1 MEIPLLSWVSHFFI
15 AAPNVSFREIIL
27 KEDKFALY
35 HGLIDFGTQ
44 QAGSTDFRPMAQQDH
59 GQRAWQK
66 KKKLHTLWQPE
77 NKKRGKKGTRLCLSG
92 VLLWRLLYSFKQG
105 PHLPCSTPPNNTTTL
120 CIHQGIDPLVDS
132 DSWNRITFQIATKTW
147 RHEPLGEAKICVYSP

>member
-27 KEDKFALY
+27 KENKFALH

-44 QAGSTDFRPMAQQDH
+44 LAGSTDFRPMAQQDH

-66 KKKLHTLWQPE
+66 KKKSCTHCGSQKT
-77 NKKRGKKGTRLCLSG
+77 KREAKKGQDCVSLGYSSG
-92 VLLWRLLYSFKQG
+92 DFFTHSSKAPTSHALL
-105 PHLPCSTPPNNTTTL
+105 LPITPPHYVSIKGSILWLTQ
-120 CIHQGIDPLVDS
+120 IPGIES
-132 DSWNRITFQIATKTW
+132 FSK
-147 RHEPLGEAKICVYSP
+147 

>member
-44 QAGSTDFRPMAQQDH
+44 QAGSTDFRPMAQQKDH
-59 GQRAWQK
+59 GERAWK
-66 KKKLHTLWQPE
+66 KKSCTHCGSQKTKRE
-77 NKKRGKKGTRLCLSG
+77 AKKRTRLCLSG

-132 DSWNRITFQIATKTW
+132 DSWNRIIFQIATKTW

>member
-27 KEDKFALY
+27 KENKFALY

-44 QAGSTDFRPMAQQDH
+44 QAGSTDFRPMAQQKDH
-59 GQRAWQK
+59 GERAWK

-77 NKKRGKKGTRLCLSG
+77 NKKRGKKGQDCVSLGYSSG
-92 VLLWRLLYSFKQG
+92 DFFTHSSKAPTSHALL
-105 PHLPCSTPPNNTTTL
+105 LPITPPHYVSIKGSILWLTQ
-120 CIHQGIDPLVDS
+120 IPGIESLS
-132 DSWNRITFQIATKTW
+132 K
-147 RHEPLGEAKICVYSP
+147 